1 MNSNSILDSFIK
13 LEGLSEE
20 YRSRA
25 LRYFIPLSDLILSW
39 KGNETLYVGMNG
51 AQGSGKS
58 TLARFIQ
65 VYLREC
71 YSLSVVILSLDDLYL
86 TRKERLVLAR
96 DVHPLFKTRGVPGTH
111 DIKMGIDFINCCKS
125 GNWNKAVCPAFNKS
139 IDDREEKPNWYCL
152 AEKPDIIL
160 FEGWCM
166 GVAPQP
172 DEDLVSPLNDLEAKE
187 DSLGIWRRHVNE
199 HLKGHYKT
207 FFEMF
212 SHWVVLQPKSFDFV
226 VKNRIKQEVKLRSKL
241 STSNLKNAKIMSD
254 SEIIHFVAHFERLT
268 KWMWNI
274 FKEQADVLIEL
285 GENHIVESMV
295 VK

>member
-139 IDDREEKPNWYCL
+139 IDDREEKQIGT
-152 AEKPDIIL
+152 A
-160 FEGWCM
+160 
-166 GVAPQP
+166 
-172 DEDLVSPLNDLEAKE
+172 
-187 DSLGIWRRHVNE
+187 
-199 HLKGHYKT
+199 
-207 FFEMF
+207 
-212 SHWVVLQPKSFDFV
+212 
-226 VKNRIKQEVKLRSKL
+226 
-241 STSNLKNAKIMSD
+241 
-254 SEIIHFVAHFERLT
+254 
-268 KWMWNI
+268 
-274 FKEQADVLIEL
+274 
-285 GENHIVESMV
+285 
-295 VK
+295 